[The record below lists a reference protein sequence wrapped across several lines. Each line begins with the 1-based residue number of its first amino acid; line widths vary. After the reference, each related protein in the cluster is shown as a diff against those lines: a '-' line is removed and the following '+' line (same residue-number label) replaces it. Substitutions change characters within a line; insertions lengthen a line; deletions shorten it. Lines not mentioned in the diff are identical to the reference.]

1 MENNILNFLEKREAI
16 LWIKSND
23 CQAVTKIILENIK
36 KIENKKVYI
45 YENGITLN
53 QNDNAF
59 EVEMK
64 NLYSTLDILYPEGI
78 RKEPVVLLIRES
90 IEEILQNKNLDYIKE
105 IYQTKKENPKYNL
118 TIIIIDK
125 KGLPPE
131 LNNSSIYIKEKI
143 ENKKNIEEYIQRLAN
158 SKNIQLNTDEIE
170 EIMKLF
176 KNNIKKVLAIKKK
189 NSGEKILEE
198 TVLVKGGKYK
208 PSFLEEERETFD
220 IEVYKYQV
228 TQEIWKKFMGNNP
241 SIFKGENKPVET
253 ISWWDALEFCNKL
266 SKEYELLPVYN
277 VDKKRGI
284 LTINQIDGE
293 INFPDKA
300 DFSKTEGFRLPTEIE
315 WEWFAIGGELAE
327 RDTENLIENEI
338 EKKAWYYKNS
348 GAKTNNVGLKK
359 PNQIGIYDCIG
370 NVWEWCY
377 DTTEGNIEK
386 EKLYVYTAVD
396 SRKKYREI
404 RGGSWKNGENTCTL
418 FFRDYY
424 DSFHGESTIGFRVV
438 RTII

>member
-241 SIFKGENKPVET
+241 SIFKG
-253 ISWWDALEFCNKL
+253 SAFLLALE
-266 SKEYELLPVYN
+266 
-277 VDKKRGI
+277 
-284 LTINQIDGE
+284 
-293 INFPDKA
+293 
-300 DFSKTEGFRLPTEIE
+300 
-315 WEWFAIGGELAE
+315 
-327 RDTENLIENEI
+327 
-338 EKKAWYYKNS
+338 
-348 GAKTNNVGLKK
+348 
-359 PNQIGIYDCIG
+359 
-370 NVWEWCY
+370 
-377 DTTEGNIEK
+377 
-386 EKLYVYTAVD
+386 
-396 SRKKYREI
+396 
-404 RGGSWKNGENTCTL
+404 
-418 FFRDYY
+418 
-424 DSFHGESTIGFRVV
+424 
-438 RTII
+438 